1 MDPFEQQI
9 QSLPWAKP
17 SPGLKDRIF
26 CESVRPQ
33 RRWLLVSRRIAIG
46 WAAVFVLLAGL
57 AGYFLGQESSL
68 HSPAASMQPTL
79 DVQVVETGSGQNL
92 FDMTP
97 RASEILPGDLVVISY
112 VAEDF

>member
-1 MDPFEQQI
+1 MDLFEQQI
-9 QSLPWAKP
+9 QALPWAKP
-17 SPGLKDRIF
+17 SLGLKERIF
-26 CESVRPQ
+26 SESVQSQ
-33 RRWLLVSRRIAIG
+33 RRLLLFSRRLAVG
-46 WAAVFVLLAGL
+46 WAAVFVVLAGL
-57 AGYFLGQESSL
+57 AGYFLGQELSL

-97 RASEILPGDLVVISY
+97 RASEILPGDLVVSSY

>member
-26 CESVRPQ
+26 GESVRPQ
-33 RRWLLVSRRIAIG
+33 RRWLLISRRIAIG
-46 WAAVFVLLAGL
+46 WAAVLVLLAGL
-57 AGYFLGQESSL
+57 AGYFWGHMQSL
-68 HSPAASMQPTL
+68 RGGALFVQPTV

-97 RASEILPGDLVVISY
+97 QVSEILPGDLVVSSY
-112 VAEDF
+112 VAEDY